1 MEEFRLFLT
10 QIHGEARRERSGL
23 GKYADE
29 KQLAIAH
36 AVECH
41 IEKID
46 QNMQEFIQRVETAR
60 SIKKQPL
67 NTA

>member
-1 MEEFRLFLT
+1 MEEFRLFLSH
-10 QIHGEARRERSGL
+10 IYGEARRERSLL
-23 GKYADE
+23 GKYADD
-29 KQLAIAH
+29 KKLAIAH

-46 QNMQEFIQRVETAR
+46 ENMLNFIQRVETAR
-60 SIKKQPL
+60 NLKKQPQ